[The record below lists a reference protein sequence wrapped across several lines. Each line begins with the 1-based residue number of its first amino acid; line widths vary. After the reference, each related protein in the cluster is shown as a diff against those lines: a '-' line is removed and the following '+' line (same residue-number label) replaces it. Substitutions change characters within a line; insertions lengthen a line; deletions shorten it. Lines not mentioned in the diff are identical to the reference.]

1 MHRADF
7 FCCSELQCSSSL
19 VWFAHDL
26 LSMPPDRRG
35 FVVVL
40 YVAARGIF
48 LFGLDGK
55 ICKELCE
62 FKESCLVSLICTILH
77 VTSLSV

>member
-1 MHRADF
+1 M
-7 FCCSELQCSSSL
+7 
-19 VWFAHDL
+19 WFAHDL